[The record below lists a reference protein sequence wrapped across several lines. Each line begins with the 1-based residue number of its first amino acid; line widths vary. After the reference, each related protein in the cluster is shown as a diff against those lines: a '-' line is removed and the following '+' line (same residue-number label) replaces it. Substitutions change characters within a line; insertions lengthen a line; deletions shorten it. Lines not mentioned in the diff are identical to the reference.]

1 MSLSSRRLVILLLLL
16 LLSGLLFFTYNLDNQ
31 FLSSADTNPW
41 ATVPSDPLLDAKA
54 PDGKPDQRYVVAG
67 LPEDPREIAIQKQT
81 LSVLDLLDLTYR
93 TRDQLKANDLL
104 LGETLI
110 IVVSDVAQVY
120 DPVELAEFVRTGGSL
135 ILAAGTSPDF
145 TKTFL
150 DPLLGIRERGE
161 FTAVEGLRFRE
172 GALPYP
178 ETDIT
183 GLDPFMTLNLRVH
196 ASAQVLI
203 ETPDGLPLVWVNPYE
218 SGRVG
223 VMSGPLLEN
232 PVTAGFLVPLLGEVA
247 GQLIYPVVNA
257 EVVALDAAPPLF
269 DSNDNL
275 SFQYYGRSAES
286 FVRDQL
292 WNIFE
297 QKAALLDL
305 TYTTSFIGID
315 ANPFKISQV
324 NLQTFSFVNKQVLK
338 LDGEIMLAG
347 DHNGIS
353 ELTTQRVADMAVFF
367 RDSLPNYVL
376 RSYFPLYGTC
386 DLQHL
391 AVIRQTFPEISI
403 LRYPLDF
410 FASPEK
416 QSALDEL
423 TRDEKITLFPT
434 ITHGFK
440 IDRDQYLT
448 YLSQLTT
455 LGLVSHSFDVNYL
468 FTVPEKDSNWNE
480 LDEFYDDLCDQYFAP
495 VRWLSD
501 LTISP
506 AAKNLDA
513 TRQLSYT
520 TRTHEKQMT
529 ITCQNFT
536 PGQAFFFRS
545 EMPIARATGATV
557 QPINRTYSLV
567 IADTPQFTLEFS

>member
-1 MSLSSRRLVILLLLL
+1 
-16 LLSGLLFFTYNLDNQ
+16 
-31 FLSSADTNPW
+31 
-41 ATVPSDPLLDAKA
+41 
-54 PDGKPDQRYVVAG
+54 
-67 LPEDPREIAIQKQT
+67 
-81 LSVLDLLDLTYR
+81 
-93 TRDQLKANDLL
+93 
-104 LGETLI
+104 
-110 IVVSDVAQVY
+110 
-120 DPVELAEFVRTGGSL
+120 
-135 ILAAGTSPDF
+135 
-145 TKTFL
+145 
-150 DPLLGIRERGE
+150 
-161 FTAVEGLRFRE
+161 
-172 GALPYP
+172 
-178 ETDIT
+178 
-183 GLDPFMTLNLRVH
+183 
-196 ASAQVLI
+196 
-203 ETPDGLPLVWVNPYE
+203 
-218 SGRVG
+218 
-223 VMSGPLLEN
+223 
-232 PVTAGFLVPLLGEVA
+232 
-247 GQLIYPVVNA
+247 
-257 EVVALDAAPPLF
+257 
-269 DSNDNL
+269 
-275 SFQYYGRSAES
+275 
-286 FVRDQL
+286 
-292 WNIFE
+292 
-297 QKAALLDL
+297 
-305 TYTTSFIGID
+305 
-315 ANPFKISQV
+315 
-324 NLQTFSFVNKQVLK
+324 
-338 LDGEIMLAG
+338 
-347 DHNGIS
+347 
-353 ELTTQRVADMAVFF
+353 
-367 RDSLPNYVL
+367 
-376 RSYFPLYGTC
+376 PLYGTC